1 MSSLRNA
8 RRINCNFY
16 FVVQEQHE
24 SSKLTKASGD
34 GGDLSCIP
42 GNTNGGNNDNSTAND
57 IESAMRQR
65 MHALEELVQSEE
77 AYVQD
82 LSLIVDGYIRE
93 IRDPNSDIPMP
104 DDLKGGKERMVFG
117 NIEAIYE
124 WHREYVETFYSVV
137 IVLIQV

>member
-1 MSSLRNA
+1 MTNL
-8 RRINCNFY
+8 Y

-24 SSKLTKASGD
+24 SSKLAKASGN
-34 GGDLSCIP
+34 GGIT
-42 GNTNGGNNDNSTAND
+42 GNTNGANNDNND

-82 LSLIVDGYIRE
+82 LSLIIDGYIRE

-104 DDLKGGKERMVFG
+104 EDLKGGKERMVFG

-124 WHREYVETFYSVV
+124 WHREYVDSF
-137 IVLIQV
+137 

>member
-1 MSSLRNA
+1 MKNDLYLLQKA
-8 RRINCNFY
+8 WKIKCNFQFY

-24 SSKLTKASGD
+24 SSKLAKASGD
-34 GGDLSCIP
+34 GGDFSGIT
-42 GNTNGGNNDNSTAND
+42 GNANGGNNDNITAND
-57 IESAMRQR
+57 IESAMKQR

-82 LSLIVDGYIRE
+82 LSLIIDGYIRE
-93 IRDPNSDIPMP
+93 IRDPNSDIPIP

-124 WHREYVETFYSVV
+124 WHRE
-137 IVLIQV
+137 